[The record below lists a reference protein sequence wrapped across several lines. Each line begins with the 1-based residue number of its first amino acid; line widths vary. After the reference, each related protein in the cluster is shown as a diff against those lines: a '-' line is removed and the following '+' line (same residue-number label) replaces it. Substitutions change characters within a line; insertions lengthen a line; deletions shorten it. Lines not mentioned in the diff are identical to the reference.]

1 MEKIETLIAGVNCT
15 YAEAIKLASKG
26 AKVIILYSP
35 EETADKRGSI
45 ELVNFNEDEANAFFA
60 MVDDM
65 TDGDCDMLINCV

>member
-1 MEKIETLIAGVNCT
+1 MEEIGTLIAGVNCT
-15 YAEAIKLASKG
+15 YEEAIKKASKG
-26 AKVIILYSP
+26 EKVIILYSP

-65 TDGDCDMLINCV
+65 VDGDCDMLINCV